1 MSTEP
6 PASEPAARPVQLEL
20 ADTKAVQAAVGGRN
34 TGPGPR
40 YVPGRTIP
48 VPTSVSDGFQRTI
61 AMPYRDSEWKLDP
74 PDAAG
79 WRQAVAELAATTA
92 AAIEQI
98 RERLEVAVTE
108 TTIAGVPVFEVAPKS
123 LPAANAG
130 RLLINT
136 HGGGYVFNPGRAC
149 LLEAVVIAATCGIKV
164 LAVDY
169 RMPPDA
175 PFPAALDDGFAVWK
189 AVVASQPA
197 GSVGLCGGSAGG
209 GLALAITPR
218 AKQEGVPLPAALAI
232 QTPWADLEEVGDSFR
247 TNEWL
252 DSVLVSYTAAPQR
265 AALLYAAGHDLAD
278 PLLSPLRG
286 DLAGFPP
293 TMLITGTRDLFL
305 SLTVLVHRKL
315 RRAGVPAEL
324 HVVEGASHFQYFIN
338 PFAEESQEIFGELRL
353 FLDRTLAG

>member
-1 MSTEP
+1 MPTDS
-6 PASEPAARPVQLEL
+6 SARMLTDRAFQIEL
-20 ADTKAVQAAVGGRN
+20 ADIQAAQAAIGGRN
-34 TGPGPR
+34 TGTGPR
-40 YVPGRTIP
+40 YVPGRMIP
-48 VPTSVSDGFQRTI
+48 VPTSVSDSFQRTI

-74 PDAAG
+74 PDAEG
-79 WRQAVAELAATTA
+79 WRQAVAGLAAITA
-92 AAIEQI
+92 PAIEQM
-98 RERLEVAVTE
+98 RQRLGVQVTE
-108 TTIAGVPVFEVAPKS
+108 TTIAGVPVFEVT
-123 LPAANAG
+123 PATLRPENTG
-130 RLLINT
+130 RVLVNT

-169 RMPPDA
+169 RMPPDS

-189 AVVASQPA
+189 AVVASQPS
-197 GSVGLCGGSAGG
+197 GTVGLCGGSSGG
-209 GLALAITPR
+209 GLALAITLR

-252 DSVLVSYTAAPQR
+252 DSVLVSYSAAPQR
-265 AALLYAAGHDLAD
+265 AARLYAAGHDLAD

-286 DLAGFPP
+286 DLTGFPP

-338 PFAEESQEIFGELRL
+338 PFAEESQEIFGELQL

>member
-1 MSTEP
+1 MSTDP
-6 PASEPAARPVQLEL
+6 SAGVAADRSFQVEL
-20 ADTKAVQAAVGGRN
+20 ADIQAVQAAVGGRN
-34 TGPGPR
+34 TAPGPR

-74 PDAAG
+74 PDAEG
-79 WRQAVAELAATTA
+79 WRQAVAGLAAITA
-92 AAIEQI
+92 PAIEQM
-98 RERLEVAVTE
+98 RQRLGVEVTE
-108 TTIAGVPVFEVAPKS
+108 TMIAGVPVFEVT
-123 LPAANAG
+123 PATIGPENTG
-130 RLLINT
+130 RVLVNT

-169 RMPPDA
+169 RMPPDH

-189 AVVASQPA
+189 AVVASQPS
-197 GSVGLCGGSAGG
+197 GSVGLCGGSSGG
-209 GLALAITPR
+209 GLAVAITLR

-252 DSVLVSYTAAPQR
+252 DSVLVSYSAAPQR
-265 AALLYAAGHDLAD
+265 AARLYAAGHDLAD

-286 DLAGFPP
+286 DLTGFPP

-338 PFAEESQEIFGELRL
+338 PFAYESREIFGELRL
-353 FLDRTLAG
+353 FLDRTLVG